1 MKNKI
6 IISSI
11 LLLIL
16 SGCASVPT
24 ADKEQSNQAKKFEAP
39 ENGNAGLYVYRTD
52 SPIGA
57 ALKKDVYIDGECL
70 GETAAGIFFYQEV
83 EGGKSH
89 VVGTESEFSANELN
103 ILTEEGRL
111 YFVNQYIKMGAF
123 VGGANLELVDEEKG
137 KSEVI
142 KTNMAIKGTC
152 TSM

>member
-1 MKNKI
+1 MY
-6 IISSI
+6 
-11 LLLIL
+11 
-16 SGCASVPT
+16 T
-24 ADKEQSNQAKKFEAP
+24 EQIHRLVLP
-39 ENGNAGLYVYRTD
+39 
-52 SPIGA
+52 
-57 ALKKDVYIDGECL
+57 LKKTYTLTVSVL
-70 GETAAGIFFYQEV
+70 VKLRPVFLYQEV